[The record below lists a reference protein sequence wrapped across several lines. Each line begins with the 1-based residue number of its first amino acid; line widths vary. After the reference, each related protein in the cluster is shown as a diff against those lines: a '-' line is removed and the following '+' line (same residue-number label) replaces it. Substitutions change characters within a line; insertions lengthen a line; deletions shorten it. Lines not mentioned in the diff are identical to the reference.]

1 MTFPDGVILLSAR
14 AWTSM
19 FGIIMIIFGQWQAD
33 KIWDDTVF
41 VEGPMHN
48 DSDDDPD
55 RTTNAAAASTAND
68 VAAAATEIVDSA
80 YVYMD
85 STYRAITDQKGIE
98 YERIHKLYTGPSG
111 FSLCVAILGWCLL
124 CISFLLECHM
134 IPNTWHISFLT
145 VTHFIVGLILAFIQ
159 TMLLPLAIRHR
170 TVHVHVH
177 FFTLAL
183 FCCYAILGVLLVFDR
198 NESPVWLPIVAT
210 ISIAIAPNL
219 LWYCRKRGDTY
230 DRVAILTPRPV
241 MYNVGGPLL
250 ITGWFMLWIAMNYVR
265 EENPDRGY
273 LPIYMTSRTAVA
285 FEGMITIF
293 AAYWATGYAHDE
305 HDDADQIAAMEVL
318 SRSENLNRSPRPL
331 KAFVFG
337 RILETRIF
345 FLVAWCMI
353 SVSVF
358 LPTFYEGGR
367 FWKILLFLTL
377 VAQGFAIGVQHVL
390 GIRAGDAS
398 KLQKWSRVAEC
409 LFVLI
414 VIFVYISTG
423 YYGGLFVLLGVLLIF
438 GGWRLLQNDR
448 KRGTYWIEHRTS
460 NPNWTVYSYG
470 VLLFPF
476 GLLLFAWGLSIPY

>member
-1 MTFPDGVILLSAR
+1 MGFPDGVILLSAR

-19 FGIIMIIFGQWQAD
+19 IGIIMIIVGQWQAD

-41 VEGPMHN
+41 VEGPMTDDEHP
-48 DSDDDPD
+48 DS
-55 RTTNAAAASTAND
+55 TNAATSTANNVAAAAS
-68 VAAAATEIVDSA
+68 EIVDSA

-85 STYRAITDQKGIE
+85 STYRAITDRNGID
-98 YERIHKLYTGPSG
+98 YDRIHKLYTGPSG
-111 FSLCVAILGWCLL
+111 FSLCVAMIGWSLL

-145 VTHFIVGLILAFIQ
+145 GTHFIVGLILAFIQ

-183 FCCYAILGVLLVFDR
+183 FCCYVILGLLLVFDR
-198 NESPVWLPIVAT
+198 NESPIWLPIVAT

-241 MYNVGGPLL
+241 MYNVGGPIL
-250 ITGWFMLWIAMNYVR
+250 ITGWFMLWIAMNYIH
-265 EENPDRGY
+265 EENPDRAY
-273 LPIYMTSRTAVA
+273 LPIYWTSRTAVA
-285 FEGMITIF
+285 FEGIITIF

-305 HDDADQIAAMEVL
+305 HDDADQIAAMETL
-318 SRSENLNRSPRPL
+318 SRSENLNRTPRPL
-331 KAFVFG
+331 KAFIFG

-345 FLVAWCMI
+345 FVLAWSMI

-377 VAQGFAIGVQHVL
+377 ISQGFAIGVQHVL
-390 GIRAGDAS
+390 GVRAGDAN
-398 KLQKWSRVAEC
+398 KLHKWSWVAEC
-409 LFVLI
+409 LFILI
-414 VIFVYISTG
+414 IIFSYISNG
-423 YYGGLFVLLGVLLIF
+423 YFAGLLVLLGVLFIF
-438 GGWRLLQNDR
+438 GGWRLLQSDR
-448 KRGTYWIEHRTS
+448 KRGTYWIEHRSS